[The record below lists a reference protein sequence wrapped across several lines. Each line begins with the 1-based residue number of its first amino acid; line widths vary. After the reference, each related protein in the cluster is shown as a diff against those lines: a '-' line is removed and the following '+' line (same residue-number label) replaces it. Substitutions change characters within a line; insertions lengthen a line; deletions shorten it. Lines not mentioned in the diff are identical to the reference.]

1 MAHNAGRRY
10 FSQENTILRTTTT
23 QDVIMAGEKV
33 TASGFVPGTMYSL
46 DSSWVAM
53 FTAAFPET
61 TLDTPD
67 IYT

>member
-1 MAHNAGRRY
+1 
-10 FSQENTILRTTTT
+10 
-23 QDVIMAGEKV
+23 MAGEKV

>member
-1 MAHNAGRRY
+1 MPGAGISVKRIRFY
-10 FSQENTILRTTTT
+10 EPQLLR
-23 QDVIMAGEKV
+23 MLYLAGEKG

-46 DSSWVAM
+46 DSFWAAM

-67 IYT
+67 IYTYKR